1 LTPNLGIGQYARRFH
16 LLKADN
22 IYSGLRSPP
31 AQVKEDFVLDPPD
44 KAKDATKDRGISDRS
59 PDLLFVKQV
68 LDGNESAAGALRVR
82 YSAQLKATLCKRG
95 ASSTEAEDLLADL
108 WGDCFGSSGEP
119 LLLRYEGRCALSSW
133 LITVATNRLIDY
145 KRREALRRELP
156 REKSAASQTSEP
168 ERGGSFA
175 AHQPDN
181 LLVGLLRQ
189 AVLNAFAAAPPEM
202 LLMLKLVHIHEVT
215 QREIGQMWGWHE
227 SKVSRALESACT
239 KIRTTVLAELHRA
252 DAWLTLEW
260 GDFVELARCA
270 PNLVSRGGW
279 ENWNAK

>member
-1 LTPNLGIGQYARRFH
+1 LTPNLEIGQYARRFH

-31 AQVKEDFVLDPPD
+31 AHVKEDFVLDPPD
-44 KAKDATKDRGISDRS
+44 KVKDATKDRGISDRS
-59 PDLLFVKQV
+59 PDLLFIKQV

-108 WGDCFGSSGEP
+108 WADCFGSSGEP

-156 REKSAASQTSEP
+156 REKSAESRMSDP
-168 ERGGSFA
+168 ERNANFPARQSDKA
-175 AHQPDN
+175 
-181 LLVGLLRQ
+181 LVALLRK
-189 AVLNAFAAAPPEM
+189 AVLNGFTAVPREM
-202 LLMLKLVHIHEVT
+202 LLMLRLVHIHDVT
-215 QREIGQMWGWHE
+215 QREIGRIWNWHE
-227 SKVSRALESACT
+227 SKVSRALDSVGT
-239 KIRTTVLAELHRA
+239 KIRTAILAELHRA
-252 DAWLTLEW
+252 DPWLTLEW
-260 GDFVELARCA
+260 DDFLELARCA
-270 PNLVSRGGW
+270 PNLVSQGGP
-279 ENWNAK
+279 EN